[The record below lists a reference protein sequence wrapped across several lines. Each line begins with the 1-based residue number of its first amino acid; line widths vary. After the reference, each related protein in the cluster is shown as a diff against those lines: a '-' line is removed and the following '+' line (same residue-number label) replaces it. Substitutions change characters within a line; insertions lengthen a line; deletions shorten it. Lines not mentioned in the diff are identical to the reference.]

1 METPDQGG
9 FERNVEIR
17 LTNAAVDDL
26 RILAKSDPQLLRTAL
41 IKMLILERNPMAGEP
56 LSGRLMTFRKLKFG
70 KRGHRII
77 WRSHEEQDGLVVVD
91 IAIVWAVGARS
102 DEAVYKEIMERVAVL
117 PKSPAS
123 TTLKE
128 VVGRLGRAVSGIE
141 SFFEKSVPG
150 VEVLPEWLLSRL
162 VDDVGLHLQDA
173 RSLTKSQALD
183 VWTHWA
189 SKPRDVKGES

>member
-1 METPDQGG
+1 MRTPDHSD
-9 FERNVEIR
+9 FERTVEIR
-17 LTNAAVDDL
+17 LTAAAVDDL

-41 IKMLILERNPMAGEP
+41 TKMLILERNPMAGEP

-77 WRSHEEQDGLVVVD
+77 WRSHEEQGGKVVIEVAV
-91 IAIVWAVGARS
+91 IWAVGARS
-102 DEAVYKEIMERVAVL
+102 DEAVYKEMMQRLAVL

-123 TTLKE
+123 TTLRE

-141 SFFEKSVPG
+141 TLFEKSVAG
-150 VEVLPEWLLSRL
+150 AEVLPDWLLSRL

-173 RSLTKSQALD
+173 QSLTKSQALD

-189 SKPRDVKGES
+189 SKPRDKKGGS

>member
-1 METPDQGG
+1 METPGQGD
-9 FERNVEIR
+9 FERTVEIR
-17 LTNAAVDDL
+17 LTAAAVDDL

-41 IKMLILERNPMAGEP
+41 MKMLILERNPMAGEP

-77 WRSHEEQDGLVVVD
+77 WRSHEEQEGLIVIDV
-91 IAIVWAVGARS
+91 AIIWAVGARS
-102 DEAVYKEIMERVAVL
+102 DEAVYKEMMQRVSVL

-141 SFFEKSVPG
+141 SLFEKSVTNA
-150 VEVLPEWLLSRL
+150 EVLPDWLLSRL

-173 RSLTKSQALD
+173 QSLTKSQALD

-189 SKPRDVKGES
+189 SKPKDLKGGS